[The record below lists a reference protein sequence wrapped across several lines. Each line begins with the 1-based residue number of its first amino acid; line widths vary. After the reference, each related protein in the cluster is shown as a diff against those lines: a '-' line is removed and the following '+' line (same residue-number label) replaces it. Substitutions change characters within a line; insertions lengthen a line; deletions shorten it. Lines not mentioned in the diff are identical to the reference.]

1 MKTTSAK
8 TSSVAKTT
16 GLVSLFTFLS
26 RIFGMIRDSAIAAF
40 FGAGIFTDSFYLAF
54 TIPNLLRRFVAEGTL
69 TPAFI
74 PVFTDELKKS
84 EDNAK
89 QTIKA
94 TTSLSLILTITLSA
108 LGILYAHELTDFFA
122 PGFRNNPE
130 QFELT
135 VNLTRLM
142 LPYIIAISLLAF
154 SGGAQNALGYF
165 ALAAGTQVIMN
176 FIIIIGVPTSWFISK
191 ESLLNTKPIYVLAIF
206 VTLSSFI
213 ALIPNISLLKK
224 LGFPL
229 GFSNPFKSDAV
240 KKIFYLM
247 IPAILAASVYQLMVL
262 FNRMLASMLEQ
273 GSITWYY
280 YSDRL
285 VQFPLG
291 VFSVA
296 LATAILPKLSKLSTN
311 NNNQEFD
318 KELSIGLSWISYV
331 TIPATFGLSLLSKP
345 IVNSVYG
352 YGLFSDNDSIQTSSC
367 LIAFSVGLWAIS
379 AHSLIVRAYFAKKN
393 TFLPSII
400 SICVL
405 ITNTTLAIAFMGKPK
420 NISNN
425 SLSSFISFA
434 QKKIEILDLAHV
446 GLALAGS
453 IGSLIGFIS
462 LAFLLRTINVRV
474 YWAEFI
480 KNSALSLIAALV
492 MALFLYYTRGISV
505 TPIIK
510 LILLIPSSALIYQ
523 ASTTLLKS
531 KLAKQSNEF
540 IKSKLYK

>member
-480 KNSALSLIAALV
+480 KNSALSLVAALV
-492 MALFLYYTRGISV
+492 MALFLYYTRGISA
-505 TPIIK
+505 TPVIK